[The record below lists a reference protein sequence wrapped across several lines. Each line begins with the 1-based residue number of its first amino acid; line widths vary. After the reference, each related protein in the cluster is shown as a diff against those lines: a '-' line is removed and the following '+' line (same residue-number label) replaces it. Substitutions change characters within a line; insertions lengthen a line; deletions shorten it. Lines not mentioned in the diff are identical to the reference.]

1 MPWRFRL
8 RTPWTPSFHN
18 PLARFGDAYIPPR
31 GPRNSAW
38 ASRRIGH
45 SSAGSLVESS
55 DDRNRECSGKSAVAK
70 MTQTDSVSGARR
82 PIDDPAPSVLAAED
96 ASELIDA
103 STTNIASVAVAGSA
117 LAVAIGGVAWGLLRR
132 RSSGRG

>member
-1 MPWRFRL
+1 MRG
-8 RTPWTPSFHN
+8 
-18 PLARFGDAYIPPR
+18 PLAVLGTVPR
-31 GPRNSAW
+31 VAW
-38 ASRRIGH
+38 S
-45 SSAGSLVESS
+45 
-55 DDRNRECSGKSAVAK
+55 NRATTETVSAVAK